1 MYFPFFFDPTMIL
14 LLPALIIAFWAQAKV
29 SSTFEKY
36 VRQPSTIRLPAAQVA
51 KQLLENSGVYGV
63 NVEMI
68 PGQLTDH
75 YDPRSKT
82 LRLSQAVFSSNS
94 IAAIGVAA
102 HEAGHA
108 IQHATRYVPLGIRN
122 SLVPVAQFGS
132 SLSFPLLLIGIL
144 FAIPFLAQL
153 GVYLFTGVVLFQLV
167 TLPVE
172 YNASNRAI
180 ALLERGAYLT
190 RQEIGGAREVLNAAA
205 LTYVA
210 AALTAALNLFRLL
223 LITGMLGGRDEQ

>member
-122 SLVPVAQFGS
+122 SL
-132 SLSFPLLLIGIL
+132 
-144 FAIPFLAQL
+144 
-153 GVYLFTGVVLFQLV
+153 
-167 TLPVE
+167 
-172 YNASNRAI
+172 
-180 ALLERGAYLT
+180 
-190 RQEIGGAREVLNAAA
+190 
-205 LTYVA
+205 
-210 AALTAALNLFRLL
+210 
-223 LITGMLGGRDEQ
+223 